1 MSNGGSHHLSIHV
14 STFCVFF
21 HYLIFLLLKQPNVFK
36 EKVCVNP
43 FHQDK
48 MWHIRHKHKNTPSH
62 TCLIQYK
69 CVQWIL
75 ASLSYSCKASQ
86 GKRINYKDV
95 LTSSGLYITLHSP
108 IVDICIDTLQMYSW
122 QLVVHNC
129 EQYHNA
135 KH

>member
-1 MSNGGSHHLSIHV
+1 MEGVTIYLFMSLHS
-14 STFCVFF
+14 VFF
-21 HYLIFLLLKQPNVFK
+21 PTISFFFYSNSQMCLKKKSVWILF
-36 EKVCVNP
+36 
-43 FHQDK
+43 
-48 MWHIRHKHKNTPSH
+48 IRITCDISGTNIKTHH
-62 TCLIQYK
+62 THTRLIQYK